1 MNDSKHQNGNLKSLG
16 GDENNFFDLGSFDG
30 FDPFAEAEE
39 PRAAPAAPELSFMT
53 EVQEPG
59 TFERKAE
66 PATIPFSE
74 ETTVPKSTSQKVT
87 PVKQAEAEP
96 QVPQPAAN
104 PLQQAITQAEDKDAR
119 KAAASL
125 FSRPPMFTH
134 GGVNEEITDK
144 KMTFEQLREEKARD
158 FSELEDASKV
168 SWTVSYGK
176 ISRVISKPKTDVIY
190 TIKQEIESSK
200 EFLDTLKKSGEKDL
214 ECRVKPRVTAQ
225 KKGIASYKGVFT
237 CWEEAEEAQKPIS
250 YLPARDGK
258 VYEIRRSELG
268 TFIAPA
274 DNVPE
279 LPQVRAGFTPAL
291 PPIPLSLFCE
301 IVAFFRSF
309 MRDELELEALV
320 HVYWDKEEGEYRIA
334 VPTQWVGKASVD
346 AVISLDEVLD
356 DERYLHFADIHSH
369 NTMEAKFSPIDD
381 QDEKATRIYLVVG
394 RLDRYFPQ
402 VEARI
407 SCNGR
412 FVSIPAEQVISPL
425 PPYFPSHWS
434 KSVQFGRQE
443 KVVA

>member
-1 MNDSKHQNGNLKSLG
+1 MNDSKHQNENLESLG
-16 GDENNFFDLGSFDG
+16 GSETNFFDLGSFDG

-39 PRAAPAAPELSFMT
+39 PHAAPTTPELSLVT
-53 EVQEPG
+53 EAQETG
-59 TFERKAE
+59 RSEKETE
-66 PATIPFSE
+66 PAALPTLG
-74 ETTVPKSTSQKVT
+74 ETTVPKSAPQKT
-87 PVKQAEAEP
+87 MSAKQAEAERK
-96 QVPQPAAN
+96 VSQPTAN
-104 PLQQAITQAEDKDAR
+104 PLQQAIAQAEDKDAR

-125 FSRPPMFTH
+125 FSQPPIFTH

-158 FSELEDASKV
+158 FSELEEASKV
-168 SWTVSYGK
+168 SWTVNYGK

-190 TIKQEIESSK
+190 TIKQEIEASK
-200 EFLDTLKKSGEKDL
+200 EFLDALKKNGEKDL
-214 ECRVKPRVTAQ
+214 ECKVKPRVTAQ
-225 KKGIASYKGVFT
+225 KKGIASYKGVFASL
-237 CWEEAEEAQKPIS
+237 EEAEQAQKPIS

-279 LPQVRAGFTPAL
+279 LSQVRAGFTPAL
-291 PPIPLSLFCE
+291 PPIPLSLFYE
-301 IVAFFRSF
+301 IIAFFRSF

-334 VPTQWVGKASVD
+334 VPTQWVEKASVD

-381 QDEKATRIYLVVG
+381 QDEKATRIYLVLG

-434 KSVQFGRQE
+434 KSVQFGRWQ
-443 KVVA
+443 KAVA